1 MRDLTIIWV
10 LLPLFLGLG
19 SYVLPKVDRVCV
31 VLGLV
36 ASLAYGCLALFS
48 PESFSVE
55 LLDSF
60 GVTLMVDRQSS
71 FFILTNTLV
80 SAAVL
85 AYCWSLGKPAFFY
98 AQLLILHGSLN
109 AIFVSADFI
118 TVYVGLETIALSA
131 FLLIAYGRSERC
143 IWVSMRYLFVSSVAM
158 LFYLMGAVLVFQA
171 THSFAFSGFLQ
182 APIEGIALIFLGLLT
197 KGGVFISGLW
207 LPITH
212 AESESPVSAMLS
224 GAVVKAGI
232 FPLVRLGLMFESLTP
247 MLQLFGMASALLGVV
262 YALFE
267 TDIKRLLALSTVSQ
281 IGFILISPP
290 TAGFYALA
298 HGLAKAS
305 LFLTTGALPTR
316 NLPDLAKTPISA
328 PLWFAM
334 TLPALSICGFPLLAG
349 YGAKVEALE
358 SLVGGANW
366 WMNGAAFGTVL
377 VFSKVIFTPV
387 AWQSPESPG
396 KPLTVGVWV
405 ALLILFLGLLL
416 GNGFYLPAYK
426 LAKLGETLLVI
437 GLGWLA
443 YGLIV
448 RRWCGRLPIF
458 LERFEQLIGL
468 MSIILTLLFWGVWA

>member
-19 SYVLPKVDRVCV
+19 SYLLPRVDRYCL
-31 VLGLV
+31 VLAVL
-36 ASLAYGCLALFS
+36 ASLAYGLQALFN
-48 PESFSVE
+48 PTPLAFEV
-55 LLDSF
+55 LDHF
-60 GVTLMVDRQSS
+60 GVSLLVDRQSS
-71 FFILTNTLV
+71 FFILTNTFV
-80 SAAVL
+80 TAAVL
-85 AYCWSLGKPAFFY
+85 ACCWPLAKPAFFY

-109 AIFVSADFI
+109 AIFISADLI
-118 TVYVGLETIALSA
+118 SVYVGLETIALAA

-143 IWVSMRYLFVSSVAM
+143 IWVSLRYLFVSSVAM

-212 AESESPVSAMLS
+212 AEAESPVSAMLS

-247 MLQLFGMASALLGVV
+247 MLQFLGIVSAWLGVV

-281 IGFILISPP
+281 VGFILVNPIS
-290 TAGFYALA
+290 AGFYALG
-298 HGLAKAS
+298 HGLAKAG
-305 LFLTTGALPTR
+305 LFLTAGALPTR
-316 NLPDLAKTPISA
+316 HLSELQQTVISG
-328 PLWFAM
+328 PLWIAM
-334 TLPALSICGFPLLAG
+334 TIPALSISGFPLLAG

-358 SLVGGANW
+358 SLGGGASW
-366 WMNGAAFGTVL
+366 WMNGAALGTVL

-387 AWQSPESPG
+387 AWQSQGSPG
-396 KPLTVGVWV
+396 KLTAGAWAAV
-405 ALLILFLGLLL
+405 LILLLGLLL

-426 LAKLGETLLVI
+426 LAKLAETLLGI
-437 GLGWLA
+437 GLGWLG

-448 RRWCGRLPIF
+448 RRWGVRLPIF

-468 MSIILTLLFWGVWA
+468 MSIILTLLFLGAWG